1 MTYPVVSSMIP
12 QILVVGMFCLVDEM
26 VVILVG
32 LVVHQLLFQ
41 FVFEISVLPY
51 ADIMI

>member
-1 MTYPVVSSMIP
+1 MVVSYMVPI
-12 QILVVGMFCLVDEM
+12 ILVEDLLFLVAEM